1 MCAFIATLDEAVAP
15 APFSPPRSKNKN
27 KQPQQ
32 QQHEP
37 ASSKGLPLDIPPPIA
52 PEVSF
57 LCATTPC
64 ENVTLS
70 LATGPDILVVNVLSR

>member
-27 KQPQQ
+27 KQQQQ

-52 PEVSF
+52 PEVSS
-57 LCATTPC
+57 LRATTHRG
-64 ENVTLS
+64 NVTFAPAIGL
-70 LATGPDILVVNVLSR
+70 DFLVVDVLSR